1 MQNDMML
8 SSSTDEQLENERK
21 ERRMD
26 ERRRVG
32 KEEEEVSETASKA
45 GTWSVILGAE
55 MSCYSDKTHCS
66 HSGLMPEGPPNTGP
80 DNQARGGNDH
90 SWIRSGPV
98 EPLDWWSNPCSL
110 PDPFQGLL
118 QERLRWTSYWIPWE
132 GFATRPWSEQKK
144 ESRHGSPVP
153 CSVHKLIIWSIASGE

>member
-80 DNQARGGNDH
+80 DNQARGVMT
-90 SWIRSGPV
+90 I
-98 EPLDWWSNPCSL
+98 
-110 PDPFQGLL
+110 
-118 QERLRWTSYWIPWE
+118 
-132 GFATRPWSEQKK
+132 
-144 ESRHGSPVP
+144 HGSGDTDGAR
-153 CSVHKLIIWSIASGE
+153 WSDTRLNHWIGGQTLAHFQTPSKVFSKRD

>member
-32 KEEEEVSETASKA
+32 VMELGLEPPPRTASKA

-80 DNQARGGNDH
+80 DNQARGVMT
-90 SWIRSGPV
+90 I
-98 EPLDWWSNPCSL
+98 
-110 PDPFQGLL
+110 
-118 QERLRWTSYWIPWE
+118 
-132 GFATRPWSEQKK
+132 
-144 ESRHGSPVP
+144 HGS
-153 CSVHKLIIWSIASGE
+153 GQ